1 MKIVLNIALLL
12 VFSFSYAQKRY
23 MKKAEELYDGKYYIE
38 AAKTYEQLK
47 KPDQQAMQ
55 RLGDSYYYNNEM
67 VAASKV
73 YAKLYGVYKDKLEKE
88 YLFRYGHSLK
98 AIQDYEKADKI
109 FKEYYGFEVNTQKF
123 IDNLEENVFFDYQ
136 SQSMT
141 KELETGD
148 FGLAFWND
156 KVVFSAI
163 RSEDSPL
170 YSWNEKPYLDLYMAD
185 LQDDGTITNI
195 EPFSSDINTDTHDA
209 SAVFTKDGKTIYF
222 CRTSDKRVK
231 LEEKGKE
238 IAVVKLFKA
247 ELIDSVWTNIVQL
260 PFASDNYS
268 TQNPALSED
277 ESRLYFAS
285 DMPGT
290 LGSLDIFYVDIL
302 EDGTFGTPVNVG
314 DKVNTPHR
322 EQFPFEINN
331 ELYFASDG
339 HEGFGNLDIF
349 VSHLT
354 DGEYGIPENLGKGVN
369 TGYDDFAFVLTKDG
383 KKGYFSS
390 NRKGLLDNMYSFER
404 TRLSRKFTIEGDV
417 RDITSLELLPGT
429 RVSLYDEEQRLI
441 SQVVVGSN
449 ARYVFA
455 SKPFTKY
462 RIEAVRNLYI
472 PFIEE
477 VETNEEGRVY
487 KNIELLMMSYDDA
500 EEIIHKKDDG
510 LTYVQL
516 ENIYFDLDKWD
527 IKPEA
532 EKVLNVLVD
541 LMKKYPLI
549 EIELGAHTDSRAS
562 EIYNITL
569 SNKRAKAS
577 VDYIISQGIQSSRI
591 KWKGYGESKPLV
603 RCGDDCSEEE
613 HAINRRCE
621 FIILK

>member
-1 MKIVLNIALLL
+1 MRIVLNIALLL

-47 KPDQQAMQ
+47 KPDQEAMQ
-55 RLGDSYYYNNEM
+55 RLADSYFYNNEM

-73 YAKLYGVYKDKLEKE
+73 YAKLYGVYKDKLEKG
-88 YLFRYGHSLK
+88 YLFRYAHSLK

-109 FKEYYGFEVNTQKF
+109 LKEYYGFEVNTQKF
-123 IDNLEENVFFDYQ
+123 IDNLEENVLFDYKT
-136 SQSMT
+136 QSMT
-141 KELETGD
+141 KEMETGD
-148 FGLAFWND
+148 FGLAFWKD

-163 RSEDSPL
+163 RSTTSPI

-195 EPFSSDINTDTHDA
+195 EPFSKDINTDTHDA

-247 ELIDSVWTNIVQL
+247 ELVDSVWTNITQL

-277 ESRLYFAS
+277 ESRLFFAS

-314 DKVNTPHR
+314 DKVNTEHR
-322 EQFPFEINN
+322 EQFPFLVNN

-339 HEGFGNLDIF
+339 HEGYGNLDVF
-349 VSHLT
+349 VSYLT
-354 DGEYGIPENLGKGVN
+354 DGEYGIPENLGSGIN
-369 TGYDDFAFVLTKDG
+369 TGYDDFAFVLTEDG

-417 RDITSLELLPGT
+417 RDVTSLELLPGT

-449 ARYVFA
+449 ARYTFA

-462 RIEAVRNLYI
+462 RIEAVRDLYI
-472 PFIEE
+472 PFVEE

-487 KNIELLMMSYDDA
+487 KNIELLLMSYDDA
-500 EEIIHKKDDG
+500 EEIITKKGDG

-569 SNKRAKAS
+569 SNKRAKSA
-577 VDYIISQGIQSSRI
+577 VEYIISQGIQSSRI

-603 RCGDDCSEEE
+603 RCGDNCSEEE